1 MRFTGTVL
9 GLTISLLAT
18 VPAWA
23 ADVGTADLC
32 AVSGPNGKFHAEGGA
47 WDVDNFGS
55 EELFSGVGSFSFP
68 LGCMF
73 GLQVDAGAATFGD
86 VDAVGA
92 GAHVFVRDP
101 TSYLIGIHGSYEN
114 WDINGFGN
122 ADVYRLG
129 GEAEL
134 YVGNLSLEGWAGYQ
148 HTDFDNG
155 SGFAKLTAAYY
166 VTDDFRLDAG
176 VGVMKNFTYGAASAE
191 WQLPDMPVSLTA
203 EGRIGTD
210 DYAAGM
216 VGVKFYFGGEQKAL
230 INRHREDDP
239 DDGLFD
245 FIGAAGNAAPVGAPP
260 VLDCATSDGVCEEGL
275 VAKRFVE

>member
-1 MRFTGTVL
+1 MRFRGTVV
-9 GLTISLLAT
+9 GFAFSLLVT

-23 ADVGTADLC
+23 ADVGTAELC

-47 WDVDNFGS
+47 WDADGLSS

-101 TSYLIGIHGSYEN
+101 TSYLLGVHGNYEN

-122 ADVYRLG
+122 ADVYRIG

-134 YVGNLSLEGWAGYQ
+134 YARNFSLEGWAGYQ
-148 HTDFDNG
+148 HTDFNG
-155 SGFAKLTAAYY
+155 GGGFAKLTAAYY
-166 VTDDFRLDAG
+166 VTDDLRLDAG

-191 WQLPDMPVSLTA
+191 WQLPDMPVSFTA
-203 EGRIGTD
+203 EGRIGED

-216 VGVKFYFGGEQKAL
+216 IGVKFYFGGEQKAL

-245 FIGAAGNAAPVGAPP
+245 FIGAAGNAAPVAPPP
-260 VLDCATSDGVCEEGL
+260 VLDGVACDNECGD
-275 VAKRFVE
+275 